1 MQTMQ
6 LCVCFFQLSVIVT
19 LSDFQFNP
27 RGQRVFCK
35 SILNVFGEMTTN
47 TIQCFWKCCRV
58 QSRKLEEKQNII
70 SKYICIQRY
79 TYFTKEAFDLQGRR
93 QQEQQLG
100 PQHRHQHQLTHE
112 KPEDRCQENNS
123 NLTDCSTVHGI
134 PSSHCANTHTHT
146 HARLRADTHCVKY
159 RQQQFSS
166 KKKFNLTHPP
176 PPPINKQ
183 SPNRFN
189 SESLAQIECLRARV
203 CS

>member
-6 LCVCFFQLSVIVT
+6 LCVCFFHPPAVSPLIVT
-19 LSDFQFNP
+19 RSDFQFNP

-79 TYFTKEAFDLQGRR
+79 TYFKKEAFDLQGRR

-100 PQHRHQHQLTHE
+100 SQHRHQHQLTHE

-134 PSSHCANTHTHT
+134 PSSHCANTHTRAFAQTHT
-146 HARLRADTHCVKY
+146 VLNTD
-159 RQQQFSS
+159 SS
-166 KKKFNLTHPP
+166 SLAAKKKFNLTHPP
-176 PPPINKQ
+176 RPQ
-183 SPNRFN
+183 
-189 SESLAQIECLRARV
+189 
-203 CS
+203 